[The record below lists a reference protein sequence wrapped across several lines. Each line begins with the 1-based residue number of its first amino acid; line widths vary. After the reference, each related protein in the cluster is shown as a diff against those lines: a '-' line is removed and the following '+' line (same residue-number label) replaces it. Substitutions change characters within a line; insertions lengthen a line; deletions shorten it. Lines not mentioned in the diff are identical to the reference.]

1 MLYGLSKSTGKKVEE
16 RGIEP
21 RKVFSF
27 HHTAFFNE
35 GPAGNLALET
45 LSDSWVL
52 LKHNPNFLS

>member
-45 LSDSWVL
+45 LSDIWVFI
-52 LKHNPNFLS
+52 PYSC